1 MPERFTDLWRQP
13 EFLKLWAASA
23 ISDVGSRV
31 SALALPLI
39 AALTLGATAWQR
51 GVLSAAG
58 ELLGGLSRRLAR
70 PSASLRRIL
79 RASGRI
85 RRYRP
90 SPSPRC
96 RA

>member
-23 ISDVGSRV
+23 ISDAGSPV

-51 GVLSAAG
+51 VVLSAAG
-58 ELLGGLSRRLAR
+58 SAPTLTLPPIEQRELTPALG
-70 PSASLRRIL
+70 
-79 RASGRI
+79 
-85 RRYRP
+85 
-90 SPSPRC
+90 
-96 RA
+96 